1 MPDFEPNSIIQIG
14 RVPFDSSYRH
24 TMTFASA
31 SAQEAYFAGVCTQSL
46 SRSDYTYVRQRNS
59 IKVPFNAEQLYTYN
73 YVMYKNANYGNKWF
87 YAFIVGCNYL
97 NDNATELVF
106 ELDVMQTWYF
116 DYTLE
121 ECFVEREHVSDDAI
135 GLHTNPEPEMPFNL
149 TSNGRY
155 TNQDLWDSWL
165 VVQTNAVPHYS
176 EDTTVPNGS
185 DAVVGGWYQRCFSGS
200 KYYAFDLKDGD
211 HSANAGIF
219 YFLKN
224 MNRAGAA
231 ESISNIFLFP
241 KTFSPSRGTDYG
253 LQEDT
258 IPLVQN
264 FSTTRPT
271 SLDGYVPRNNK
282 LFTWPYCFCRFT
294 DNNGGVVELKY
305 ELWTQTGSQFW
316 YTMEAALD
324 PDAKC
329 VVAPKGYAGVLN
341 SNYENALSFPIT
353 TKCSWNYS
361 SYQTWSAQ
369 NALGNAITFMTNAAM
384 VAIPAAR
391 GIGAAAKVL
400 GASAAPRAA
409 GALASRGAM
418 LFNPYEV
425 ALGKGLQTAAS
436 GWGGLSIGAGALGLT
451 NLASE
456 VSRQSRVPDVMKGQT
471 SNNTMYSL
479 RMQTY
484 NIDQMSVTAE
494 YAAIIDGFFDMYGYQ
509 VDSVKVP
516 NRTGR
521 ANWNYVK
528 CQNSCNRGNVPAD
541 DMARINAIYDSGIT
555 FWHTSDVGNYS
566 LANGIV

>member
-1 MPDFEPNSIIQIG
+1 MPNFEPNSIIQIG
-14 RVPFDSSYRH
+14 RVPFDNSYRH
-24 TMTFASA
+24 TMTFESA
-31 SAQEAYFAGVCTQSL
+31 SAQEAYFASVCTQSL
-46 SRSDYTYVRQRNS
+46 GRSDYTYVRQRNS
-59 IKVPFNAEQLYTYN
+59 VKVPFNAEQLYTYN

-97 NDNATELVF
+97 NDNATELEL

-121 ECFVEREHVSDDAI
+121 ECFVEREHVSDDTI
-135 GLHTNPEPEMPFNL
+135 GAHTNPEPEMPFNL
-149 TSNGRY
+149 TSNGRQ
-155 TNQDLWDSWL
+155 TNTDLWDKWV
-165 VVQTNAVPHYS
+165 VVQTNAVPHYGN
-176 EDTTVPNGS
+176 DTVPNGS
-185 DAVVGGWYQRCFSGS
+185 DAVVGGWYHLCFSGS
-200 KYYAFDLKDGD
+200 KYYAFDLDDGGHGAD
-211 HSANAGIF
+211 YGIF
-219 YFLKN
+219 KFLQD

-231 ESISNIFLFP
+231 ESVSNIFMFP
-241 KTFSPSRGTDYG
+241 KSFAPSRGDDYG

-258 IPLVQN
+258 VPVAQSV
-264 FSTTRPT
+264 STTRPA
-271 SLDGYVPRNNK
+271 SLDGYAPRNNK
-282 LFTWPYCFCRFT
+282 LFTWPYCFCRLT
-294 DNNGGVVELKY
+294 DNNGGVSELKY
-305 ELWTQTGSQFW
+305 ELWEQSNGQYWLSLRT
-316 YTMEAALD
+316 ALD
-324 PDAKC
+324 PDAKM
-329 VVAPKGYAGVLN
+329 VVVPSSYAGVQR
-341 SNYENALSFPIT
+341 NYENALSFPIT
-353 TKCSWNYS
+353 QKCSWNYS

-369 NALGNAITFMTNAAM
+369 NALGNNITFLTNAAM

-418 LFNPYEV
+418 VYNPYSV
-425 ALGKGLQTAAS
+425 AAQKGMQVAAS

-456 VSRQSRVPDVMKGQT
+456 VSRQSRVPDTQKGMT
-471 SNNTMYSL
+471 SGNTMYQL
-479 RMQTY
+479 HIQTY
-484 NIDQMSVTAE
+484 NIDQMSVTNE
-494 YAAIIDGFFDMYGYQ
+494 YARIIDGFFDMYGYQ

-516 NRTGR
+516 NRDGR
-521 ANWNYVK
+521 ASWNYVK